1 MMPPMSDHDTWN
13 MFFAAVVTGWSAHF
27 GYLDG
32 ESIEL
37 CAKDADALLAES
49 KKRETPDDDGWI
61 KWKGGECPV
70 PDGTIVDVQY
80 RSGSRNAR
88 EVASSNGDADG
99 SAAGAFWH
107 NDDSRADIVAYRIVS
122 EAGATK

>member
-1 MMPPMSDHDTWN
+1 MSEHDTWN

-49 KKRETPDDDGWI
+49 KKRVTPEPTPPQPDDGGWI
-61 KWKGGECPV
+61 KWEGGECAPV
-70 PDGTIVDVQY
+70 SDVDVFI
-80 RSGSRNAR
+80 RFRCGEEDGPIATD
-88 EVASSNGDADG
+88 EVGWDHAWGDYD
-99 SAAGAFWH
+99 
-107 NDDSRADIVAYRIVS
+107 VTAYRIVS
-122 EAGATK
+122 EAGVTK

>member
-1 MMPPMSDHDTWN
+1 MSDHDTWN

-49 KKRETPDDDGWI
+49 KKREPDSI
-61 KWKGGECPV
+61 PAVATETKPRPMAL
-70 PDGTIVDVQY
+70 PD
-80 RSGSRNAR
+80 
-88 EVASSNGDADG
+88 
-99 SAAGAFWH
+99 
-107 NDDSRADIVAYRIVS
+107 
-122 EAGATK
+122 EAGVTK

>member
-1 MMPPMSDHDTWN
+1 MSDHDTWN

-49 KKRETPDDDGWI
+49 KKRETFEPEYDDEGWI
-61 KWKGGECPV
+61 RHKGDGMPV
-70 PDGTIVDVQY
+70 ALDAIIQLEG
-80 RSGSRNAR
+80 GSC
-88 EVASSNGDADG
+88 VPASSVNWNW
-99 SAAGAFWH
+99 AF
-107 NDDSRADIVAYRIVS
+107 RYRI
-122 EAGATK
+122 ATKAGVTK